1 MIEIEFASQ
10 RLNDALWGA
19 EDFACSLG
27 HEYLLPEHLLYAIS
41 EQEEFR
47 RATDYSVTDKLLSF
61 LEEHVEKLPIDEFD
75 EIVPEP
81 SAQFIEA
88 MNAAYQQMC
97 YADVEE
103 ITIPH
108 VISAIAT
115 LKDSFAASVVNDLM
129 KQDDGEFLANI
140 IGTYQ
145 ANSPEHPSSSV
156 KSYMSGSTSPNES
169 RRTEWKQ
176 YVTCLNSLAFLHN
189 PLVGRDAELERT
201 MQILCRKDKN
211 NVIHIG
217 EPGVG
222 KTAIAYELALRIE
235 QGRVPE
241 KLKGCKVYMMD
252 LGGMIAGTAYR
263 GEFEKRLKE
272 VLDGAMWQKKPGAS
286 ERELGN
292 FEPAIIYIDEIH
304 NVIGAGKID
313 KGSLDASNILK
324 PYLEGGK
331 LRFMGS
337 TTYEEYNQN
346 FVRSKGFAR
355 RFERVDIAEPTV
367 EECVQILHGLKKKYE
382 EFHNVTFTDEA
393 IRYAAEGA
401 DKYITG
407 RYLPDKA
414 IDLLDEAGAAVNCK
428 SPDPSGAGLL
438 IDRQTIAQVLA
449 K

>member
-140 IGTYQ
+140 
-145 ANSPEHPSSSV
+145 
-156 KSYMSGSTSPNES
+156 
-169 RRTEWKQ
+169 
-176 YVTCLNSLAFLHN
+176 
-189 PLVGRDAELERT
+189 
-201 MQILCRKDKN
+201 
-211 NVIHIG
+211 
-217 EPGVG
+217 
-222 KTAIAYELALRIE
+222 
-235 QGRVPE
+235 
-241 KLKGCKVYMMD
+241 
-252 LGGMIAGTAYR
+252 
-263 GEFEKRLKE
+263 
-272 VLDGAMWQKKPGAS
+272 
-286 ERELGN
+286 
-292 FEPAIIYIDEIH
+292 
-304 NVIGAGKID
+304 
-313 KGSLDASNILK
+313 
-324 PYLEGGK
+324 
-331 LRFMGS
+331 
-337 TTYEEYNQN
+337 
-346 FVRSKGFAR
+346 
-355 RFERVDIAEPTV
+355 
-367 EECVQILHGLKKKYE
+367 
-382 EFHNVTFTDEA
+382 
-393 IRYAAEGA
+393 
-401 DKYITG
+401 
-407 RYLPDKA
+407 
-414 IDLLDEAGAAVNCK
+414 
-428 SPDPSGAGLL
+428 
-438 IDRQTIAQVLA
+438 
-449 K
+449 